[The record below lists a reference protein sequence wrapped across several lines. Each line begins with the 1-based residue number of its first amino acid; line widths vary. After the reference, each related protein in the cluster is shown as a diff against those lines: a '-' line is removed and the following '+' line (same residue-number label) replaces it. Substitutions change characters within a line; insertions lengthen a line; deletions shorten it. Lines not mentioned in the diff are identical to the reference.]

1 MSRMC
6 NMRSLS
12 VDFETNLCPNI
23 TLNEM
28 IDIVIKVY
36 KFVLKKL
43 SSNNK
48 KIVLIGNNSWN
59 YIKTTNINAML
70 LYFNKYLL

>member
-1 MSRMC
+1 MC